1 SFLGAAEVESRLKSQ
16 RLHMDSFFTG
26 GDFPTAAMQQIS
38 AAVHRRMGKREGLSN
53 TQKRQVHDVYVKDK
67 QDQKVRRYR
76 IFYDLAKY
84 EWWSQKHKRWLLP
97 DELLCA
103 MGYPALGQFAEVAGV
118 QSFDLK
124 NLSDNQKDEPDE
136 AEGVTTLDEAP
147 NLLQDEADEG
157 PFVLFKTEPDEE
169 ESQAP
174 FMIEKDEPP
183 GKDRYPAHVASQ
195 PSQPGLLGDELE
207 EHSSASD
214 DSDEYLADVEDID
227 SSGVHKALVRLSFE
241 TERVQRLLN
250 NPCKCADKTCY
261 QKLEFKSVMAFLD
274 AFEAR
279 SKSEQDTILA
289 LALEQTEIPKPTQKV
304 RKDYYFLGVQLRRVC
319 FQALLGISSHRLDRM
334 GAIDLRYGKRV
345 PKPSPLTASIDSFC
359 TVLYNSIAEPL
370 PDQ

>member
-1 SFLGAAEVESRLKSQ
+1 MEPDLL
-16 RLHMDSFFTG
+16 
-26 GDFPTAAMQQIS
+26 
-38 AAVHRRMGKREGLSN
+38 
-53 TQKRQVHDVYVKDK
+53 
-67 QDQKVRRYR
+67 QD
-76 IFYDLAKY
+76 
-84 EWWSQKHKRWLLP
+84 EP
-97 DELLCA
+97 DEPELC
-103 MGYPALGQFAEVAGV
+103 Q
-118 QSFDLK
+118 
-124 NLSDNQKDEPDE
+124 DEPDE
-136 AEGVTTLDEAP
+136 AEGVTTLDEAS
-147 NLLQDEADEG
+147 NLLQDEPDEG

-241 TERVQRLLN
+241 TVSKFLQGQLTSRTTATKAEEKKKKRVYDNTRRNAMAKARKLEQEAASNMGREPRCARNAPDSQYAFVALFMYELMVQWFHFVISDCVCFHTKERVQRLLN

-279 SKSEQDTILA
+279 SKSEQDTILV
-289 LALEQTEIPKPTQKV
+289 LALEQTDIPKPTQKV

-370 PDQ
+370 PDR